1 MLERLNLTVVPKHPH
16 MAPPGAESKTLR
28 DLFGEDLDEEVDYE
42 SDSQFV
48 GPNGS
53 PLTTMVK
60 TTKVVHLVQLLNM
73 VLRTRLQRYATRL
86 TLRQRLR
93 SSQTRSTSSN
103 SNKLLAKIA

>member
-1 MLERLNLTVVPKHPH
+1 

-48 GPNGS
+48 GPMGP
-53 PLTTMVK
+53 PLPPSLVK

-86 TLRQRLR
+86 TLRQRPR
-93 SSQTRSTSSN
+93 SSLTRSTSNN